1 MKQETLF
8 LQLNIKVKTT
18 KDKITLGDIA
28 RLYCNNTGINDG
40 LKNLEIYRL
49 MPEDGGKCVIS
60 VLKVIQIIKTKHPEL
75 IIESIGENAVIIDKV
90 KEGKQGTWSDYLK
103 IITVSSVCFFG
114 TVFTVMAYHNDINIT
129 ALFERVNEIVR
140 GTKGNGFSFLEISYS
155 LGLSLGII
163 IFYNHIGKRTLTK
176 DPTPIAVEMRTYEA
190 DVNRSL
196 VELADREGKTIDV
209 N

>member
-90 KEGKQGTWSDYLK
+90 KEGKQRAWSDYLK

-163 IFYNHIGKRTLTK
+163 VFYNHIGKRTLTK